1 MRAACAPSS
10 AVTCERH
17 RFPIGLNRHTLLP
30 QTRPWTLHTQPT
42 AAHISGRHQTS
53 IRTVLVLIEEL
64 KKKKKRQG
72 PSLSSQKQTP
82 SVPCMLAAG
91 HPGSQQQDRSWG
103 KFGKGLES
111 RPVFLSF
118 SSGTVR
124 SLACREELVHRVGSD
139 AGSRAP
145 PFAHATS
152 YLLGLSA
159 HPVPCS
165 HLRTRRCLRCETAP
179 GSGLLH
185 FSP

>member
-1 MRAACAPSS
+1 MCPQLSCHLRKAQIPHWAEQAHPSAPDS
-10 AVTCERH
+10 AVDFTYTAHCCSHLRQTPDQH
-17 RFPIGLNRHTLLP
+17 QNCFSLNRG
-30 QTRPWTLHTQPT
+30 
-42 AAHISGRHQTS
+42 I
-53 IRTVLVLIEEL
+53 